1 MSSKSCNFSVKICQ
15 CYRHLGDTSAG
26 MSERYGGIQPY
37 KSLNIMEL
45 YYFVKKI
52 LNIRIQ
58 D

>member
-1 MSSKSCNFSVKICQ
+1 
-15 CYRHLGDTSAG
+15 